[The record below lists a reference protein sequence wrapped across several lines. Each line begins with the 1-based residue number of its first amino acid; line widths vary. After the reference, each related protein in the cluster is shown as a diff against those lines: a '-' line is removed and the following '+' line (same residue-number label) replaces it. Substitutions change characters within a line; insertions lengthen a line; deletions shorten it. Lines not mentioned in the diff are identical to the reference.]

1 MVTSKTL
8 QGAVKALRLLT
19 DVGQPQEQRDWLR
32 LAVHGMRLQAASGQ
46 PVTRQQLAAAIH
58 ASPDEIG
65 TLLQPPA
72 VELDAQGHLIGLG
85 LSLSPTPHQLHL
97 GKQRFYTWC
106 ALDALAIPA
115 ILGREGTVVSHCPA
129 TGKAIHVQVSPER
142 LLDLEPSS
150 TVVSAVIPEDEASAR
165 AAACDPRAALCHHG
179 HFFASRGAAARW
191 PSLHPGAVILPAE
204 EAAEL
209 GRELARQFQALAQE
223 PDEYH
228 QYSI

>member
-32 LAVHGMRLQAASGQ
+32 LAVHGMRLLAASGQ
-46 PVTRQQLAAAIH
+46 LVTRQQLAVAIH

-72 VELDAQGHLIGLG
+72 VELDAQGHLIGAG

-106 ALDALAIPA
+106 ARGALAIPA
-115 ILGREGTVVSHCPA
+115 ILGREGTVVSHCPPP
-129 TGKAIHVQVSPER
+129 GKRSTYRSHQSVCLIWNRAIR
-142 LLDLEPSS
+142 
-150 TVVSAVIPEDEASAR
+150 R
-165 AAACDPRAALCHHG
+165 DPRG
-179 HFFASRGAAARW
+179 
-191 PSLHPGAVILPAE
+191 
-204 EAAEL
+204 
-209 GRELARQFQALAQE
+209 
-223 PDEYH
+223 
-228 QYSI
+228 

>member
-1 MVTSKTL
+1 MTSKTL

-19 DVGQPQEQRDWLR
+19 DVSQPQEQRDWLR
-32 LAVHGMRLQAASGQ
+32 LVVHDMRLLAASGQ

-97 GKQRFYTWC
+97 GKQRFCTWC
-106 ALDALAIPA
+106 ARGALAIPA

-165 AAACDPRAALCHHG
+165 AAICNHG
-179 HFFASRGAAARW
+179 HFFASHQAASRW
-191 PSLHPGAVILPAE
+191 PPLHPGAVILPAE